1 MIPRYAVSTGST
13 ATRDERGGAV
23 AFAGYAA
30 VFDIVDRAGDVVRRG
45 AFSGAGVVPLLWQHR
60 GIAVGVLSVVAEDAR
75 GLRVEGVVADL
86 ELARL
91 VRGGAVAGL
100 SVGYRA
106 TSVRQGVRRELLAV
120 ELVEVSLVAV
130 PMQALARLEV
140 LRHPDESQDPEP

>member
-1 MIPRYAVSTGST
+1 M
-13 ATRDERGGAV
+13 

-30 VFDIVDRAGDVVRRG
+30 VFDVVDRAGDVMRRG
-45 AFSGAGVVPLLWQHR
+45 AFAGAGVVPLLWQHR
-60 GIAVGVLSVVAEDAR
+60 GVAVGSLSVVAEDAR

-91 VRGGAVAGL
+91 VRAGAVAGL

-106 TSVRQGVRRELLAV
+106 LSVRQAVRRELLEVA
-120 ELVEVSLVAV
+120 LVEVSLVVV

-140 LRHPDESQDPEP
+140 VDVVA